1 MAILFAQLPGFLG
14 TRASLMLDVV
24 FVAMFLVVPL
34 MAISIALAKRGQYV
48 AHKRLQLATAAVLL
62 LAVLAFEI
70 DMRFFTDWRLLAA
83 PSPFFNANGWSP
95 VTIALTI
102 HLFFAVPTLLLWIV
116 VVVRALK
123 YFPCP
128 PRPGAHSEAHK
139 LMGWL
144 ATVGM
149 VMTAVTGWGFYWLAF
164 VAA

>member
-1 MAILFAQLPGFLG
+1 MNLLFAQLPGFLG

-34 MAISIALAKRGQYV
+34 MAIGIVLAKRGQYV
-48 AHKRLQLATAAVLL
+48 LHKRLQLATAAVLL

-83 PSPFFNANGWSP
+83 PSPYFSANGWNP

-123 YFPCP
+123 LFPCP

-139 LMGWL
+139 FMGWL

-164 VAA
+164 VA

>member
-1 MAILFAQLPGFLG
+1 
-14 TRASLMLDVV
+14 
-24 FVAMFLVVPL
+24 
-34 MAISIALAKRGQYV
+34 
-48 AHKRLQLATAAVLL
+48 
-62 LAVLAFEI
+62 
-70 DMRFFTDWRLLAA
+70 
-83 PSPFFNANGWSP
+83 

>member
-1 MAILFAQLPGFLG
+1 MNLLFAQLPGFLG

-34 MAISIALAKRGQYV
+34 MAIGIALAKRGQYV
-48 AHKRLQLATAAVLL
+48 LHKRLQLATAAVLL

-83 PSPFFNANGWSP
+83 PSPYFSANGWNP
-95 VTIALTI
+95 VTISLTI

-116 VVVRALK
+116 VVARALK

-164 VAA
+164 VAV